1 MKNWEIDLYMADFKE
16 WKNIISIKDIVK
28 KHKVLI
34 PGVSSAHA
42 ISDCDIAPIYYG
54 IGKKKALNIAGKFKL
69 LFLGQAE
76 ANEDQY

>member
-1 MKNWEIDLYMADFKE
+1 M
-16 WKNIISIKDIVK
+16 
-28 KHKVLI
+28 
-34 PGVSSAHA
+34 
-42 ISDCDIAPIYYG
+42 YYG